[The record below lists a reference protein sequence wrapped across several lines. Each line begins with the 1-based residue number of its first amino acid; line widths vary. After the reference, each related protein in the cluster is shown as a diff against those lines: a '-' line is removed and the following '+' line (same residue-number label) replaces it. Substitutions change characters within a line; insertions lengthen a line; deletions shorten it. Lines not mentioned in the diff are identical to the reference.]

1 MSATGS
7 PTKEYRSNSL
17 VPIDRPSSAGD
28 IGKVKKKASPQI
40 LNRFGNYLK
49 TRKIKKKE
57 EGAVHVKPRCFVDP
71 PSDRHSES
79 PEPNA
84 ARSTSVGNKHHPFK
98 VSKKKEEIK
107 SGGPMWSYKVLYSP
121 DCLGLCCV
129 YDGCLL

>member
-1 MSATGS
+1 MSATAS

-17 VPIDRPSSAGD
+17 IPIDRPSSAGD
-28 IGKVKKKASPQI
+28 IGKLKKTKRSSPQI
-40 LNRFGNYLK
+40 LSKIGGYIKNRK
-49 TRKIKKKE
+49 TKNKE

-84 ARSTSVGNKHHPFK
+84 ARSASVGNKHHPFK

-107 SGGPMWSYKVLYSP
+107 SGGPMWNHKVISI
-121 DCLGLCCV
+121 
-129 YDGCLL
+129 